1 MGLGGVTLP
10 VSETGI
16 ALSLLVI
23 GLLVTWRVQMPASV
37 GVVLKLRLLQ
47 GVEEKAKRGE
57 LVTLSLKSRP
67 NSIPSPPHPNRSAVQ
82 RHKQF
87 CARRK
92 LCCSLE

>member
-37 GVVLKLRLLQ
+37 GV
-47 GVEEKAKRGE
+47 
-57 LVTLSLKSRP
+57 TLIAVFAFCHGHAHGSE
-67 NSIPSPPHPNRSAVQ
+67 SPLNVPGLSSTV
-82 RHKQF
+82 
-87 CARRK
+87 
-92 LCCSLE
+92 